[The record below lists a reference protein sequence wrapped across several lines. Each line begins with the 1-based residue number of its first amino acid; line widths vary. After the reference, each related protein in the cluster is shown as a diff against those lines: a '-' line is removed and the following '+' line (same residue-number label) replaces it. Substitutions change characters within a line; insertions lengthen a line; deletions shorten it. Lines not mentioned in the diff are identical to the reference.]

1 MADFRKLFYAFAIVA
16 LFVGFTVS
24 ANAQALNCSSINGT
38 NQIIRVE
45 GDAEMIG
52 DIVLACTQATG
63 ATSTT
68 PPGTLISGAD
78 ITVSIP
84 GAIITSKVINPGS
97 STPISEATLIVDE
110 LKDQT
115 CNAPAGGGNALSSG
129 NPIATTGALCEN
141 DTVNPPVVGTS
152 NATASYWPG
161 SRPHRVCADTTNPGG
176 LGVCQVYAKASGPQ
190 DSYDGTCN
198 NSISV
203 GSNSECN
210 PNIFVGQPNGTG
222 AIIFRGVPLD
232 PPASNFTRYLRITN
246 VRINAANYSGGVGSN
261 VTATVTFQGPASIYQ
276 TVISTIVATIQTGNG
291 GTKTTADSSYL
302 QCEYP
307 LYTFSGSADA
317 AVTQDCY
324 NSSSPSSGQG
334 TSSGNLSNTVQQG
347 YCTASLTNSS
357 AGLTFNNNS
366 SAKHAIATFTE
377 GFQSAWKARNM
388 SLYLGTNGLVLGQAT
403 PCGAGFI
410 ATGTP
415 CNGAAGNN
423 NDYTANS
430 LAYYTYGGLSQP
442 FANTTDIAQN
452 NPTIR
457 YFTEGGFSEISCA
470 GWSNGTGSPAGCAY
484 AAPTSGA
491 AGFTYTGT
499 PWNATTPGAGIP
511 DQGTRLQAT
520 LTNLP
525 ANVVVSLPTVV
536 WLWNGSINSGVAILV
551 STTANGGGPLMPI
564 APLSGLASV
573 QTGVT
578 SNPGVTNP
586 PTNTAS
592 SCQGNLT
599 YFGPTNGGPSKQ
611 VACAGYVD
619 VSPTNGSF
627 TFTYEV
633 LFSDPYSVESLNIEP
648 VVYYPAGDLTAK
660 PPIQPQTN
668 VWAQVSPYT
677 FAPWIAQ
684 PGGNQTTTP
693 LGQVAGTPRF
703 VQTTGTAQNLI
714 YIQNCTCS
722 LLFPF
727 VVSNAQYVTGIVVAN
742 TSSDPTNALSVPGYT
757 AIQESGT
764 VNLYLFGTIGG
775 KSGQAASNATNPT
788 VVPAAQYA
796 LATDTQAQT
805 GSYAQFVVNTGFEG
819 YAITQANFQYCHG
832 LAFVFTFNNSA
843 PPLSYLGLV
852 MDPAGLTRTT
862 QTTGDP
868 EGN

>member
-16 LFVGFTVS
+16 LFIGVTVS

-45 GDAEMIG
+45 GDAELVG

-68 PPGTLISGAD
+68 PAGTLISGAD

-115 CNAPAGGGNALSSG
+115 CNAPATGTTGISTG
-129 NPIATTGALCEN
+129 NPVAPAGGPCE
-141 DTVNPPVVGTS
+141 T
-152 NATASYWPG
+152 NAYWPG
-161 SRPHRVCADTTNPGG
+161 SRPHRVCADTSNPGG
-176 LGVCQVYAKASGPQ
+176 LGVCQVYAKTTGPQ

-198 NSISV
+198 NPV
-203 GSNSECN
+203 TVNGNDTCN

-222 AIIFRGVPLD
+222 AVIFRGVPLD

-246 VRINAANYSGGVGSN
+246 LRINAANYSGGVGSN

-276 TVISTIVATIQTGNG
+276 TVISTIIASIQTGNG

-317 AVTQDCY
+317 AVTQDCGI
-324 NSSSPSSGQG
+324 SSSSSGQG
-334 TSSGNLSNTVQQG
+334 TSSGNLSVTVQQG
-347 YCTASLTNSS
+347 YCTVSTSNPN
-357 AGLTFNNNS
+357 AGLSFNNGS

-377 GFQSAWKARNM
+377 GFQSAWKSRNM
-388 SLYLGTNGLVLGQAT
+388 SLYLGTGGQVLCLTGT
-403 PCGAGFI
+403 L
-410 ATGTP
+410 GTP
-415 CNGAAGNN
+415 CDGANN
-423 NDYTANS
+423 NNVSSTQ
-430 LAYYTYGGLSQP
+430 YYTYDGSSAP
-442 FANTTDIAQN
+442 IANATDIAQN

-457 YFTEGGFSEISCA
+457 YFTEGGFSETSCA
-470 GWSNGTGSPAGCAY
+470 AWSVGTGSQATCAY
-484 AAPTSGA
+484 AAPASTS

-499 PWNATTPGAGIP
+499 PWNAITPGAGIA

-536 WLWNGSINSGVAILV
+536 WLWNGNINSGVAILV
-551 STTANGGGPLMPI
+551 STTANGGGPISPV

-578 SNPGVTNP
+578 SNPGY
-586 PTNTAS
+586 
-592 SCQGNLT
+592 SCTGNA
-599 YFGPTNGGPSKQ
+599 PAGGPSKE
-611 VACAGYVD
+611 VACAGYFD
-619 VSPTNGSF
+619 VTPTNGSF
-627 TFTYEV
+627 TFTYEI
-633 LFSDPYSVESLNIEP
+633 LFSDPYSVEQLNIEP

-764 VNLYLFGTIGG
+764 VNLYLFGTIAG

-796 LATDTQAQT
+796 LATDIQAQT
-805 GSYAQFVVNTGFEG
+805 GSYAQFVINTGFEG